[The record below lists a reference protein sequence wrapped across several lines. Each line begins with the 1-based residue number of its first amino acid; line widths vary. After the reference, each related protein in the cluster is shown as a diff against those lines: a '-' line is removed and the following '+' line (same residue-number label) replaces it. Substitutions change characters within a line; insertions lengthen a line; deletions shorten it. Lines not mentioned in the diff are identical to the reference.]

1 MNNIIDFKDV
11 SFSTNNLYNQVNNV
25 KFSLKEGEKLFIDS
39 DFGNGAEELFRLLL
53 GLEKPKKG
61 KILINESLITQV
73 DFKNLNLLYITKEP
87 QLFDNKSVLE
97 NIKYFIKLRVKNKRD
112 VEQILEDSL
121 EKFDL
126 KDICNKKANELTNFE
141 RIKVVLARSFYRR
154 PQIILIENIFTNLN
168 EEEQLET
175 IKSLKTSFFMEKTTV
190 ILWSTKEVYELLNGF
205 RYKKMEYGSLN

>member
-53 GLEKPKKG
+53 GLEEPKKG
-61 KILINESLITQV
+61 KILINESLVTKV

-175 IKSLKTSFFMEKTTV
+175 IKILKTSFFMEKTTV

>member
-61 KILINESLITQV
+61 KILINESLVTKV

-175 IKSLKTSFFMEKTTV
+175 IKILKTSFFMEKTTV
-190 ILWSTKEVYELLNGF
+190 ILWSTKEIYELLNGF